1 MKEEYVPIDFNAY
14 TIEDQTSKS
23 IAELRDETLEKAK
36 KNQTGESAIDPA
48 EKMWRISSLTASVD
62 DETRILVVPLPE
74 SKRKV
79 KVADTK
85 YNAKTYTELY
95 NLIMSAEE
103 QLSPETDGSAKRFDD
118 KTEEELE
125 EEMARKRKQ

>member
-1 MKEEYVPIDFNAY
+1 
-14 TIEDQTSKS
+14 
-23 IAELRDETLEKAK
+23 
-36 KNQTGESAIDPA
+36 
-48 EKMWRISSLTASVD
+48 MWRISSLTASVD

-125 EEMARKRKQ
+125 EEMARKRKQQFGKLTRFRYYQFTGLLGVMFFYLFVYRQFMVPSPVMNSITYNHAV